1 MNNKEISNLPS
12 TFIKKISIFEK
23 IKNNIN
29 LKKEMK
35 KSNLIIDKLS
45 KIKEYD
51 VLSMQAFKQVANN
64 KIKDNKNG
72 VIIMSDIN
80 NLYEANKYSSKKV
93 VNEDIKTMIS
103 KMKEQIVSKEINDFD
118 MGKLGDEIYLY
129 LPNVDVE
136 KSEQLMSEFRDI
148 QVNLLSLSCGMT
160 SNLEAGI
167 EKAMEEAD
175 SQMYEDKLQ
184 YKYNKLNEFCDGNI
198 DKIIDYSI
206 EKELSKS
213 RIDLNELRNKSERM
227 EFVNIYDRVVNNIS
241 LDKILSEK
249 VEEKLEEDKFNE
261 NIKPEEKYMLEAN
274 RKFGNV
280 SKELKEKYILAQCLS
295 RGPTEGT
302 ISHEY
307 FENFEKENLKGKKNM
322 SFLSIDISGLKFV
335 NDEYGHNEGDK
346 EIEKVLQNFND
357 SIKKSGVKT
366 YTDIVVKGAGNAF
379 VVLEECKKEKG
390 QKIIEDISN
399 IESKLDVISTIKGKG
414 EIEKNKELKDGIS
427 IFQELRNI
435 SEKDLDKKSFE
446 RKITDEKNIERLISG
461 IYKSIF
467 NNEIVSGAINNDIQ
481 NKDIIIDNIY
491 NKFTEI
497 VMENNPNKEKVDFKE
512 IDDQEKK
519 KNKLLINSKEELN
532 SSIGYI

>member
-1 MNNKEISNLPS
+1 MKNKETSNLPS
-12 TFIKKISIFEK
+12 TFVRKISIFEK

-45 KIKEYD
+45 KVKEYD
-51 VLSMQAFKQVANN
+51 VLSMQAFKQVVSS
-64 KIKDNKNG
+64 KIKENKNG
-72 VIIMSDIN
+72 ILIMSDIN

-93 VNEDIKTMIS
+93 VNEDIKIMIS
-103 KMKEQIVSKEINDFD
+103 KMKEQIGEKDIKDFD

-148 QVNLLSLSCGMT
+148 KVNLLSLSCGLS

-175 SQMYEDKLQ
+175 SQMYENKLQ
-184 YKYNKLNEFCDGNI
+184 YKYNKLKEFCCGSV
-198 DKIIDYSI
+198 DKVIDYCI

-213 RIDLNELRNKSERM
+213 RIDLNELRDKSERM

-241 LDKILSEK
+241 LDKILNENVTEK
-249 VEEKLEEDKFNE
+249 VNEDKFNE
-261 NIKPEEKYMLEAN
+261 NIKPEEKYLLEVKT
-274 RKFGNV
+274 KFGNV
-280 SKELKEKYILAQCLS
+280 SKELTEKYVLAQCLS

-307 FENFEKENLKGKKNM
+307 FENFEKEILKGKKNM

-379 VVLEECKKEKG
+379 VVLEECKKDKG

-399 IESKLDVISTIKGKG
+399 LDSKLDVISIIKGKEDI
-414 EIEKNKELKDGIS
+414 EINKDLKDGIG

-461 IYKSIF
+461 IYKTIF
-467 NNEIVSGAINNDIQ
+467 DNEIISGAINNDPK
-481 NKDIIIDNIY
+481 NKELIVDNIY
-491 NKFTEI
+491 NKFTKI
-497 VMENNPNKEKVDFKE
+497 VMESNPNKENLDLEKSNNK
-512 IDDQEKK
+512 EKK
-519 KNKLLINSKEELN
+519 ISINSKEELN